1 MCFPAGQIV
10 GRMNEIRPTAEIVA
24 DLVAGFEAAVDR
36 LDEIR
41 G

>member
-1 MCFPAGQIV
+1 
-10 GRMNEIRPTAEIVA
+10 MNEIRPTAEIVA
-24 DLVAGFEAAVDR
+24 DLVSGFEAAVDR

>member
-1 MCFPAGQIV
+1 
-10 GRMNEIRPTAEIVA
+10 MNEIRPTAEIVA
-24 DLVAGFEAAVDR
+24 DLVAGFEAAVDT